1 MKIDLSEFEKFSDQE
16 KIERLW
22 CELDGMEKDRNYW
35 FGQAHC
41 NYEDMRK
48 GHGIQAVQ
56 DAFNLLKPIIEK
68 KFAWNDAEK
77 AKVGELFATMDGY
90 VEKLKKEMYNT

>member
-1 MKIDLSEFEKFSDQE
+1 MKIDLSEFEKLSDKE

-22 CELDGMEKDRNYW
+22 CELDGMKKDRNYW

-56 DAFNLLKPIIEK
+56 DAFNLLKPIIEE
-68 KFAWNDAEK
+68 KFAWNEAEK
-77 AKVGELFATMDGY
+77 TKVCELFFVMDQY
-90 VEKLKKEMYNT
+90 VKKLEKEL